1 MNVVKNAII
10 QVTHVLNGPMFN
22 LLFYWHIISY
32 WEKGTSHEKCSHNLT
47 LEVQI
52 LLRLWTKVSLCR
64 HTEIYRHLLSKGFK
78 YAILK
83 RQEMVH
89 CNFFIWHQTKKSLLE
104 NLYREAGF
112 WLCSGKHIIF
122 NIKWF
127 EVHKIS
133 ERYGAN
139 LYYKTSDL
147 FPLVFLG
154 LVTFS

>member
-1 MNVVKNAII
+1 MPLYKWHTFWMAQCLICYFI
-10 QVTHVLNGPMFN
+10 GIFFYIEGKGLLMRN
-22 LLFYWHIISY
+22 LATILHLRP
-32 WEKGTSHEKCSHNLT
+32 N
-47 LEVQI
+47 

-64 HTEIYRHLLSKGFK
+64 HTEIYRHLVSKGFK

-112 WLCSGKHIIF
+112 WLCCGKHIIF

>member
-1 MNVVKNAII
+1 MPLYKWHTFWMAQCLICYFIGILSHIERKGLLMRNAATILHLRSKSYYASGQKFHYVDI
-10 QVTHVLNGPMFN
+10 QKYTDICFQRVSSMQFLSVRT
-22 LLFYWHIISY
+22 WCIA
-32 WEKGTSHEKCSHNLT
+32 
-47 LEVQI
+47 I
-52 LLRLWTKVSLCR
+52 LLSDTK
-64 HTEIYRHLLSKGFK
+64 
-78 YAILK
+78 
-83 RQEMVH
+83 Q
-89 CNFFIWHQTKKSLLE
+89 KKSLLE

-112 WLCSGKHIIF
+112 WLCCGKHIIF